1 MLNDAYDRIF
11 NDALAALV
19 PGQRLNVSEWSTGRR
34 SRVMNY
40 LRKNFPQ
47 LFGKAGRDVIFIG
60 SVTDINNLMHNKQQ
74 ILMGMGI
81 EGSRPVSK
89 PQSAYS
95 NNGYQ
100 APPAYNFTPPEE
112 EGVERITPQSNR
124 MPYKEQLED
133 LQSLINLT
141 VRGASNACFVAG
153 RGGVGKSHVVEQTL
167 LHLGMQDGT
176 GFFKNSGS
184 SSASGLYK
192 LMFKHR
198 NDILLFD
205 DSDGSLAD
213 LDSRNLFKAATD
225 TKKVRKL
232 VWSKSSKNLMDPD
245 DITDEDIEAGF
256 LPSHFE
262 FTGKVIFISNLS
274 INRLDPDGA
283 LRTRALM
290 INIDP
295 TDEEVLEMMEEICLT
310 MPLDDG
316 LTLSREER
324 LEVVDALRESK
335 NSMNVN
341 LRKLVRGLNL
351 RAASSNGSWKRMIT
365 MYA

>member
-1 MLNDAYDRIF
+1 MLNDVYDQIF
-11 NDALAALV
+11 NDALAALS

-40 LRKNFPQ
+40 LRKNFAQ
-47 LFGKAGRDVIFIG
+47 LFTKQGRDVVFIG
-60 SVTDINNLMHNKQQ
+60 SVTDINNLMINKQQ
-74 ILMGMGI
+74 ILMAMGI
-81 EGSRPVSK
+81 AGARPTTST
-89 PQSAYS
+89 QSSS
-95 NNGYQ
+95 NTYHQ
-100 APPAYNFTPPEE
+100 TTPETEDPTERYIPEE
-112 EGVERITPQSNR
+112 NR
-124 MPYKEQLED
+124 LPYNEQLDD
-133 LQSLINLT
+133 LRSLINLT

-153 RGGVGKSHVVEQTL
+153 RGGIGKSYVVEETL
-167 LHLGMQDGT
+167 HKLGMMDGV

-192 LMFKHR
+192 MMFKHKD
-198 NDILLFD
+198 DILLFD

-213 LDSRNLFKAATD
+213 QDSRNLFKAATD
-225 TKKVRKL
+225 TRKIRKL
-232 VWSKSSKNLMDPD
+232 SWTKSSKNLMDPD
-245 DITDEDIEAGF
+245 DITDEDIESGF

-290 INIDP
+290 ININP
-295 TDEEVLEMMEEICLT
+295 TDEEVLDMMEDICEE
-310 MPLDDG
+310 MSLDDG
-316 LTLSREER
+316 LSLTLEER
-324 LEVVDALRESK
+324 LEVVQVLRESK
-335 NSMNVN
+335 NSINVN

-351 RAASSNGSWKRMIT
+351 RAASPDNDGWKRMIA

>member
-1 MLNDAYDRIF
+1 MLNDAYDLIF
-11 NDALAALV
+11 NDALAALA

-40 LRKNFPQ
+40 FRKSFPQ
-47 LFGKAGRDVIFIG
+47 LFGKQGRDVVFIG
-60 SVTDINNLMHNKQQ
+60 SVTDINNLAANKQQ

-81 EGSRPVSK
+81 EGSRPAK
-89 PQSAYS
+89 PSPAYAQH
-95 NNGYQ
+95 Q
-100 APPAYNFTPPEE
+100 APPAYSFNPAPDE
-112 EGVERITPQSNR
+112 EGVERVIPGSNR
-124 MPYKEQLED
+124 MPYKEQLDD
-133 LQSLINLT
+133 LESLINLT

-167 LHLGMQDGT
+167 LHLGMTDGL
-176 GFFKNSGS
+176 GYFKNSGS

-192 LMFKHR
+192 MMFKHKD
-198 NDILLFD
+198 DILLFD

-213 LDSRNLFKAATD
+213 VDSRNLFKAATD

-232 VWSKSSKNLMDPD
+232 AWTKSSKNLMDPD

-295 TDEEVLEMMEEICLT
+295 SDEEVLKMMEEICLT
-310 MPLDDG
+310 MPLDDDKD
-316 LTLSREER
+316 LTAEER
-324 LEVVDALRESK
+324 LEVVDVLRASK
-335 NSMNVN
+335 NSMNIN

-351 RAASSNGSWKRMIT
+351 RAADPTGSWKRMIT

>member
-1 MLNDAYDRIF
+1 MLNDAYDAIF
-11 NDALAALV
+11 NDALAALE

-40 LRKNFPQ
+40 FRKNFPA
-47 LFGKAGRDVIFIG
+47 LFGKQGRDVVFIG
-60 SVTDINNLMHNKQQ
+60 SVTDINNLMANKQQ

-81 EGSRPVSK
+81 EGSRPATK
-89 PQSAYS
+89 PTSSNYAYQTS
-95 NNGYQ
+95 Q
-100 APPAYNFTPPEE
+100 ANNFTPPEDNE
-112 EGVERITPQSNR
+112 ERLPPGGHKL
-124 MPYKEQLED
+124 PYKEQLED
-133 LQSLINLT
+133 LEALINLT

-153 RGGVGKSHVVEQTL
+153 RGGVGKSHIVEHTL
-167 LHLGMQDGT
+167 LHLGMKDGV
-176 GFFKNSGS
+176 GYFKNSGS

-192 LMFKHR
+192 MMFKHK
-198 NDILLFD
+198 DEILLFD

-213 LDSRNLFKAATD
+213 VDSRNLFKAATD

-232 VWSKSSKNLMDPD
+232 AWTKSSKNLLDPD
-245 DITDEDIEAGF
+245 VITDEDIESGF

-290 INIDP
+290 ISIDP

-316 LTLSREER
+316 LYLSPEER
-324 LEVVDALRESK
+324 MEVVEVLRASK
-335 NSMNVN
+335 NSININ

-351 RAASSNGSWKRMIT
+351 RAASPNGSWKRMIT